1 MENIRFRALS
11 TMMNRS
17 ADHNGHQFRCT
28 VEQFGEMTFGLEA
41 MKKYLT
47 EEAYKILISSIEK
60 GEKIDRR
67 IADQVAASLKAWAIN
82 KGATHYTHWFHPLTG
97 NTAEKHDA
105 FIDPVGDGKA
115 IEKFKGSEL
124 VQQEPD
130 ASSFPSGGIRNT
142 FEARGYTAWDPTSP
156 AFILDGTLCIP
167 TIFVSYTGEALDY
180 KTPLLRA
187 LNEVDRSGTEIC
199 KFLGFSESRVFA
211 TLGWEQEYFVV
222 DSALY
227 AARPDLM
234 LTRRTVFGH
243 ASAKDQQLSDHY
255 FGTIPAR
262 VMNFMK
268 EYEYE
273 AHRLGIPVK
282 TRHNEVAPNQYEL
295 APVFEE
301 VNLAIDHNQLMM
313 HLLKRIAPKH
323 NLVVLLHEK
332 PFARVNGSGK
342 HNNWSLATGKG
353 QNLLSPGKNEKEN
366 IRFLTFLTIV
376 LKAVESNSD
385 LLRAAIA
392 TASNDQRLG
401 GHEAPPAII
410 SAFVGSHLSQALDE
424 LARAGKV
431 TPELKA
437 ELDMKISKI
446 PGIMLDN
453 TDRNR
458 TSPFAFT
465 GNKFEFR
472 AVGSSQNCST
482 AMIALNLIMADQMKA
497 FMSSVNHRMS
507 EGASKEEAL
516 FSQLALWINESARIR
531 FEGNCYSD
539 EWKAEAKHRGLSN
552 HASTPEALA
561 AYVTPKTISLFER
574 NNVLSERELR
584 ARYDIKLERYTMEL
598 QIESRVIGDLATNHI
613 IPIAIRYQ
621 NTLIENVKGLKEV
634 IDNKTYV
641 NLAKNQVSYI
651 KEISEHINNIK
662 IAVEEMTEERKK
674 ANAIDDIAD
683 KAAAYRDFVKPY
695 FEKIRTEVDK
705 LEMMVDDE
713 LWPLPKYRELLFSH

>member
-1 MENIRFRALS
+1 
-11 TMMNRS
+11 
-17 ADHNGHQFRCT
+17 
-28 VEQFGEMTFGLEA
+28 
-41 MKKYLT
+41 
-47 EEAYKILISSIEK
+47 
-60 GEKIDRR
+60 
-67 IADQVAASLKAWAIN
+67 
-82 KGATHYTHWFHPLTG
+82 
-97 NTAEKHDA
+97 
-105 FIDPVGDGKA
+105 
-115 IEKFKGSEL
+115 
-124 VQQEPD
+124 
-130 ASSFPSGGIRNT
+130 
-142 FEARGYTAWDPTSP
+142 
-156 AFILDGTLCIP
+156 
-167 TIFVSYTGEALDY
+167 
-180 KTPLLRA
+180 
-187 LNEVDRSGTEIC
+187 
-199 KFLGFSESRVFA
+199 
-211 TLGWEQEYFVV
+211 
-222 DSALY
+222 
-227 AARPDLM
+227 
-234 LTRRTVFGH
+234 
-243 ASAKDQQLSDHY
+243 QLSDHY
-255 FGTIPAR
+255 FGTIPTR
-262 VMNFMK
+262 VMEFMK

-313 HLLKRIAPKH
+313 HLLKRIAPRH
-323 NLVVLLHEK
+323 NLIVLLHEK

-342 HNNWSLATGKG
+342 HNNWSLSTGKG
-353 QNLLSPGKNEKEN
+353 QNLLAPGKNEKEN

-410 SAFVGSHLSQALDE
+410 SAFIGTHLSQALDD
-424 LARAGKV
+424 LARAGTV

-446 PGIMLDN
+446 PGILLDN

-482 AMIALNLIMADQMKA
+482 AMIALNLIMADQMKQ
-497 FMSSVNHRMS
+497 FMSAVTDRMQK
-507 EGASKEEAL
+507 GASKEEAL
-516 FSQLALWINESARIR
+516 FALLAHYINQTVRIR
-531 FEGNCYSD
+531 FEGNCYSE
-539 EWKAEAKHRGLSN
+539 EWKAEAALRGLSN

-561 AYVTPKTISLFER
+561 AYITPETINLFER
-574 NNVLSERELR
+574 NNVLSEREVR

-634 IDNKTYV
+634 IDNKTFV

-651 KEISEHINNIK
+651 KEISEHINEIK
-662 IAVEEMTEERKK
+662 IFVEDMTEERKK
-674 ANAIDDIAD
+674 ANTIEETDGRAV
-683 KAAAYRDFVKPY
+683 AYRDLVRPY
-695 FEKIRTEVDK
+695 FEKIRYHVDK

-713 LWPLPKYRELLFSH
+713 LWPLPKYRELLFAH

>member
-1 MENIRFRALS
+1 MDNIRFKALT
-11 TMMNRS
+11 TMMNRNAS
-17 ADHNGHQFRCT
+17 ITPNEFHCT
-28 VEQFGEMTFGLEA
+28 VDKFGEMTFGFEA

-47 EEAYKILISSIEK
+47 EEAFKNLINSIEK
-60 GEKIDRR
+60 GDKIDRR
-67 IADQVAASLKAWAIN
+67 IADQVAASLKAWAIS

-97 NTAEKHDA
+97 NTAEKHDS
-105 FIDPVGDGKA
+105 FIDPAGGGKA
-115 IEKFKGSEL
+115 IEKFKGNEL

-187 LNEVDRSGTEIC
+187 LNEVDKAGVEIC
-199 KFLGFSESRVFA
+199 KFLGFDDNRVYA

-227 AARPDLM
+227 SARPDLM

-255 FGTIPAR
+255 FGTIPSR
-262 VMNFMK
+262 IMEFMK

-323 NLVVLLHEK
+323 NLTVLLHEK

-342 HNNWSLATGKG
+342 HNNWSLSTDKG
-353 QNLLSPGKNEKEN
+353 QNLLAPGKNEKEN

-410 SAFVGSHLSQALDE
+410 SAFIGTHLSQALDN
-424 LARAGKV
+424 LASVGKV

-446 PGIMLDN
+446 PGILLDN

-482 AMIALNLIMADQMKA
+482 AMIALNLIMADQMKQ
-497 FMSSVNHRMS
+497 FMTEVTRLIQD
-507 EGASKEEAL
+507 GASKEEAL
-516 FSQLALWINESARIR
+516 FTLLANYINQSARIR
-531 FEGNCYSD
+531 FEGNCYSE
-539 EWKAEAKHRGLSN
+539 EWKEEASRRGLSN
-552 HASTPEALA
+552 HASTPEALE
-561 AYVTPKTISLFER
+561 AYTKPEIINLFER
-574 NNVLSERELR
+574 NNVLSEREVL

-634 IDNKTYV
+634 IDNKTFV

-651 KEISEHINNIK
+651 KEISEHINEIK
-662 IAVEEMTEERKK
+662 IYVENMTEERKK
-674 ANAIDDIAD
+674 ANAMQETDV
-683 KAAAYRDFVKPY
+683 KAKAYRDKVKPY
-695 FEKIRTEVDK
+695 FEKIRYHVDK

-713 LWPLPKYRELLFSH
+713 LWPLPKYRELLFAH

>member
-1 MENIRFRALS
+1 MENIRFKALS
-11 TMMNRS
+11 AIMNRQPVRNQ
-17 ADHNGHQFRCT
+17 AEFRCN

-41 MKKYLT
+41 MKKFLT
-47 EEAYKILISSIEK
+47 EEAYKNLINSIER
-60 GEKIDRR
+60 GDKIDRR
-67 IADQVAASLKAWAIN
+67 IADQVAASLKAWAIS

-97 NTAEKHDA
+97 NTAEKHDS
-105 FIDPVGDGKA
+105 FLDPAGDGKA

-156 AFILDGTLCIP
+156 AFILDSTLCIP

-187 LNEVDRSGTEIC
+187 LNEVDLAGKEVC
-199 KFLGFSESRVFA
+199 KFLGFNESRVFA

-222 DSALY
+222 DAALY

-255 FGTIPAR
+255 FGTIPTR
-262 VMNFMK
+262 IMDFMK

-313 HLLKRIAPKH
+313 HLLKRVAPKH

-332 PFARVNGSGK
+332 PFAKVNGSGK
-342 HNNWSLATGKG
+342 HNNWSLATGSGK
-353 QNLLSPGKNEKEN
+353 NLLAPGKNEKEN

-410 SAFVGSHLSQALDE
+410 SAFVGSHLSQALEE
-424 LARAGKV
+424 LASAGKV

-482 AMIALNLIMADQMKA
+482 AMIALNLIMADQMKQ
-497 FMSSVNHRMS
+497 FM
-507 EGASKEEAL
+507 KEVTQRIEAGQTKDEAL
-516 FSQLALWINESARIR
+516 FGLLAAWVNESSRIR
-531 FEGNCYSD
+531 FEGNCYSE
-539 EWKAEAKHRGLSN
+539 EWKNEAARRGLSN
-552 HASTPEALA
+552 HASAPEALA
-561 AYVTPKTISLFER
+561 AYVTPQTIALFER
-574 NNVLSERELR
+574 NNVLNERELR
-584 ARYDIKLERYTMEL
+584 ARYDIKLERYVMEL
-598 QIESRVIGDLATNHI
+598 QIESRVMGDLATNHI

-634 IDNKTYV
+634 IDNKTFV

-651 KEISEHINNIK
+651 KEISEHISNIK

-674 ANAIDDIAD
+674 ANAIDDNEL
-683 KAAAYRDFVKPY
+683 KAAAYRDNVKPF
-695 FEKIRTEVDK
+695 FETIRHEVDK

-713 LWPLPKYRELLFSH
+713 LWPLPKYREMLFAH